1 MSKLYTVIGLMS
13 GTSLD
18 GVDAAILQTNGQDK
32 VKAGATY
39 FRPYSGTERTLLME
53 TMQAALAWGFEG
65 PAPNIFAQAEE
76 LINMAHKQA
85 AMGLIEQEVLDANQ
99 IDLIGYH
106 GQTVLHHA
114 PSKDMRG
121 QTLQIGSGQALADV
135 LGIDVVYDF
144 RSADVAA
151 GGQGAPLAP
160 IYHRAL
166 LEGAKLYN
174 AAIVNVGGV
183 SNITLHTNDGLIA
196 SDCGP
201 GNGPLDSWVS
211 QHTEMTYD
219 EGGQMCLKGTPD
231 IARLRGWMQRD
242 FFTRSIPK
250 SADRYEF
257 DVLPSMH
264 GLDLQNGAATLAMF
278 AATGIAQTLEK
289 TGASIDTLIICGGGR
304 HNKAILA
311 GIEELTKAKVM
322 TSDNLGWDGDALEA
336 HAFAYLAVRH
346 IKGLPL
352 SFPGTTGID
361 KPLSGGVMA
370 KAPYSS

>member
-1 MSKLYTVIGLMS
+1 
-13 GTSLD
+13 
-18 GVDAAILQTNGQDK
+18 
-32 VKAGATY
+32 
-39 FRPYSGTERTLLME
+39 
-53 TMQAALAWGFEG
+53 
-65 PAPNIFAQAEE
+65 
-76 LINMAHKQA
+76 MAHKQA

-219 EGGQMCLKGTPD
+219 EGGQMCLKP
-231 IARLRGWMQRD
+231 
-242 FFTRSIPK
+242 
-250 SADRYEF
+250 
-257 DVLPSMH
+257 
-264 GLDLQNGAATLAMF
+264 
-278 AATGIAQTLEK
+278 
-289 TGASIDTLIICGGGR
+289 
-304 HNKAILA
+304 
-311 GIEELTKAKVM
+311 
-322 TSDNLGWDGDALEA
+322 
-336 HAFAYLAVRH
+336 
-346 IKGLPL
+346 
-352 SFPGTTGID
+352 
-361 KPLSGGVMA
+361 
-370 KAPYSS
+370 